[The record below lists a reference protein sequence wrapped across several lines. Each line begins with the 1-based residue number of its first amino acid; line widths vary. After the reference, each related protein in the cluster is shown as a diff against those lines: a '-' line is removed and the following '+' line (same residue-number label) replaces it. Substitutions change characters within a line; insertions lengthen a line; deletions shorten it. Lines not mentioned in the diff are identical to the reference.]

1 MTLYYT
7 NNFFAYFQKNF
18 IIIIYFSIFIIEQKN
33 GIKRCNIISI

>member
-18 IIIIYFSIFIIEQKN
+18 INYYLFFNIYYLTKKWN
-33 GIKRCNIISI
+33 